1 MKGYTSRD
9 VARLVGLTV
18 AQVRGFARDGFLTP
32 PSRSGRGTRRKLQ
45 FSFQDLVILRT
56 AKALVAARIPT
67 RRIRHALKQLR
78 HQLPRGRSLAELRI
92 TAEGDR
98 IVVSDG
104 YTAWNPE
111 SGQTHLDFAVSDLA
125 TRAAPIAR
133 RTAQAARAAE
143 DDLDAADWYELGL
156 ELEAVEPGEARDA
169 YRRALELDAHHAD
182 AHVNL
187 GRLLHEQ
194 GMIEEAERHYRLAL
208 RENPDH
214 ATAAFNLG
222 IALEDLNQPG
232 DAIEAYRAAV
242 ARDPRLSNARHVFE
256 LGSGFGYSTAWFAR
270 AVKENGGGT
279 VHHVVWDEQLSREAR
294 EHLAAVGLADVV
306 QFHVGE
312 AVATLQH
319 APGPF
324 DVIFNDIDKQD
335 YPKALDVI
343 VTKLRPGGLLLVDN
357 MLWSGRIFARRD
369 TSPATRGVREL
380 TRRIQADPRWI
391 ASVIPVRDGLLVA
404 HRV

>member
-9 VARLVGLTV
+9 VARLLGLTV

-56 AKALVAARIPT
+56 AKALVAARIPA
-67 RRIRHALKQLR
+67 RRIRHALRKLR
-78 HQLPRGRSLAELRI
+78 QQLPRGRSLAELRI
-92 TAEGDR
+92 AAEGDR

-104 YTAWNPE
+104 ETAWNPE

-143 DDLDAADWYELGL
+143 SDLDGEDWYELGL

-194 GMIEEAERHYRLAL
+194 GLIEEAERHYRLAL
-208 RENPDH
+208 RERPEH

-222 IALEDLNQPG
+222 IALEDLGRPA
-232 DAIEAYRAAV
+232 DAVDAYRAALTID
-242 ARDPRLSNARHVFE
+242 AR
-256 LGSGFGYSTAWFAR
+256 
-270 AVKENGGGT
+270 
-279 VHHVVWDEQLSREAR
+279 
-294 EHLAAVGLADVV
+294 LADA
-306 QFHVGE
+306 H
-312 AVATLQH
+312 
-319 APGPF
+319 
-324 DVIFNDIDKQD
+324 FNLARL
-335 YPKALDVI
+335 YEKAG
-343 VTKLRPGGLLLVDN
+343 KKAAALRHLSLY
-357 MLWSGRIFARRD
+357 RR
-369 TSPATRGVREL
+369 L
-380 TRRIQADPRWI
+380 TI
-391 ASVIPVRDGLLVA
+391 
-404 HRV
+404 